1 MVDGISLLNLAPGE
15 DGEDMVIG
23 EGEAGVLVAAVHHH
37 CGRRENTLKLKLKP
51 CSSNLESRNYL

>member
-1 MVDGISLLNLAPGE
+1 MVDGISLPNLAPGE

-37 CGRRENTLKLKLKP
+37 RGRRENTWKLKLKH
-51 CSSNLESRNYL
+51 CSLTMGSQYES